1 MRIKYEVTLDDF
13 LAFSRFYGRHSSTVR
28 RSKIVTG
35 ILFPAGLFLLACL
48 DGWYRGRWDA
58 LVIGAVM
65 AGLLMLWIL
74 GGDRRRVEK
83 ALRKM
88 LAEGSNKQ
96 LLGEHELEL
105 TETGLVERTGY
116 AETTYRWQ
124 AVERLGLTPDY
135 IFIFTGA
142 ISGIIVPRGRV
153 VEGNHEELEGELR
166 RKVEEAASTK
176 GTEASEAL
184 SRQITVDTERVFEE
198 DVRFGKH
205 SGLGVA
211 SFVISVVVGGLD
223 LLLFLLAFVL
233 GAIAPEFMEM
243 EMGSVVLYIITSAT
257 LLGLVANV
265 AGLGLGIA
273 GLLARNRKKTFS
285 VLGVILNVLIL
296 IVLIV
301 LMAIAPSAG

>member
-1 MRIKYEVTLDDF
+1 
-13 LAFSRFYGRHSSTVR
+13 
-28 RSKIVTG
+28 
-35 ILFPAGLFLLACL
+35 L

-58 LVIGAVM
+58 PVIGAVI

-116 AETTYRWQ
+116 AEVTFLWQ

-142 ISGIIVPRGRV
+142 ISGIIVPRAGV

-166 RKVEEAASTK
+166 RKFEEAASTK
-176 GTEASEAL
+176 GTEASQDL
-184 SRQITVDTERVFEE
+184 SRQIIVDTQRVFEE

-205 SGLGVA
+205 SRLGVA
-211 SFVISVVVGGLD
+211 SFVISLVVGGLD
-223 LLLFLLAFVL
+223 LLLLVLAFVL
-233 GAIAPEFMEM
+233 GAIAPELM
-243 EMGSVVLYIITSAT
+243 EMGSVIMHIIISAA

-285 VLGVILNVLIL
+285 VLGLILNAVIL
-296 IVLIV
+296 IVFIV
-301 LMAIAPSAG
+301 LPVIVRGAS